1 MVTIEIINQVV
12 ILLGGTSVLVIGLSS
27 FLANIW
33 SKRIINGELAE
44 HKRELQRQIDEAKR
58 DLQRE
63 MLRHEAFT
71 SISKEK
77 YQDLFEQRI
86 KLYQGLILVKKKID
100 DDLLDNADR
109 HAYFDEDPK
118 PFAEIIQKINS
129 ASRDNPML
137 MSNELAKLSNK
148 LYTESAAIFAKAKI
162 DTFYA
167 EQSLNHNGG
176 AGHYELLAEV
186 EDSVLADLYFACGD
200 TYNNWNKQL
209 EIDVS
214 KIRESLDFTDIVWR
228 AQY

>member
-1 MVTIEIINQVV
+1 MVTIKIINQVV
-12 ILLGGTSVLVIGLSS
+12 LLFGGTAVLVVGLST

-33 SKRIINGELAE
+33 TKRIVNGELAA
-44 HKRELQRQIDEAKR
+44 HKRELQKQVDDAKR

-100 DDLLDNADR
+100 DASLDNADTL
-109 HAYFDEDPK
+109 AYFDEDPR

-137 MSNELAKLSNK
+137 MSNELAKLSNQ
-148 LYTESAAIFAKAKI
+148 LYEESAAIFAQAKI

-167 EQSLNHNGG
+167 EQSFNSGVG
-176 AGHYELLAEV
+176 AEQYQILSEV
-186 EDSVLADLYFACGD
+186 EDSALAGLYSACGE
-200 TYNNWNKQL
+200 TYNSWNKQL
-209 EIDVS
+209 ETDVS
-214 KIRESLDFTDIVWR
+214 KIRESLDFTDMVWR
-228 AQY
+228 AKY